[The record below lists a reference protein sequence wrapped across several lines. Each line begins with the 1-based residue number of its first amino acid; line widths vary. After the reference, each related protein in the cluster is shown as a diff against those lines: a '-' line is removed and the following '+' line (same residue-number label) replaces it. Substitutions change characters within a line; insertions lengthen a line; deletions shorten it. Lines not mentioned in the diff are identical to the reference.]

1 MAVAAT
7 RERDLVFPEE
17 RLPWP
22 QTIVMGLQHVMA
34 MFGATVLVPI
44 ILGFNPNTVIF
55 FSGVGTLIFIAVTNR
70 KVPSY
75 LGSSFAFLGSVL
87 AIQGGNHANH
97 DLAFG
102 GIVVAGVIYFL
113 IGVIV
118 HFAGINVIRFLMPPV
133 VTGTVVAV
141 IGISLAGA
149 AWNNYKSELV
159 TATITVLAAALASV
173 YLRGFPR
180 LLPVLI
186 GVVVGYVVSGIDQAA
201 GGACTAATAGCHVN
215 TAGIGSASWLG
226 APSFSFPTFSAKSFS
241 LFWFIPIVLVAEN
254 AGHVFAISGIMKR
267 DLSGMLGRTFMGDG
281 LATMVSGFFGG
292 TGETT
297 YAENIG
303 VMGITRVFSI
313 WLFIVAAICAILL
326 GFIPKFGAL
335 VLSIPVSVLG
345 GIELYLFGLIA
356 VIGGKIWVDA
366 GIDFSRRANLAVV
379 AIPLILAAGNA
390 DLKIGDFEINNLG
403 LGALAAI
410 ILWQLL
416 RPGHIAEGGDMGRD
430 VFATTPVSADA

>member
-1 MAVAAT
+1 MSVASS
-7 RERDLVFPEE
+7 RERYLVFPEE

-87 AIQGGNHANH
+87 AIQGGPAGHH

-102 GIVVAGVIYFL
+102 GIIVAGVIYFL
-113 IGVIV
+113 IGVVV

-149 AWNNYKSELV
+149 AWNNYKTELV

-186 GVVVGYVVSGIDQAA
+186 GVVVGYLVAGIDQAA
-201 GGACTAATAGCHVN
+201 GGACATATAGCHVN
-215 TAGIGSASWLG
+215 TAGIGSANWVG
-226 APSFSFPTFSAKSFS
+226 APVFSFPTFSAKSFS

-366 GIDFSRRANLAVV
+366 QIDFSRRANLAVV

-410 ILWQLL
+410 VIWQLL

-430 VFATTPVSADA
+430 VFATTPVAADA